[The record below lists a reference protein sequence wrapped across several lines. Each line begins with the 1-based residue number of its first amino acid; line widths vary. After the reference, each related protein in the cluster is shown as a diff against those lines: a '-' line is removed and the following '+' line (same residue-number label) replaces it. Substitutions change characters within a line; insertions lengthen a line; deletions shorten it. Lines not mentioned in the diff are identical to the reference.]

1 MGVKATLDLHLVSDS
16 TCETV
21 LSVARAA
28 VEHFK
33 SLEVSEFVWSL
44 VGSERHV
51 DSIISSIDASR
62 NNLIMYTVLDDNL
75 REYLKKKARARSIR
89 CIPILSHIIREISC
103 YLSVTKDP
111 NANPH
116 GLSDEY
122 FNRIDAINYTIAHDD
137 GQGLWDIDQADI
149 VIVGVSR
156 TSKSPT
162 SIYLAYRG
170 YKVVNI
176 PFVHS
181 IALPID
187 PAVLADKLVVGLTI
201 DIDRLIQIR
210 RNRLISMKHQSNCN
224 YISYEQVE
232 QEINEVMQVCARNRW
247 PLIDVTQKSIEEV
260 AATIIQHFNKKN
272 NKIGGDTFC

>member
-1 MGVKATLDLHLVSDS
+1 MSRKASLDLHLVSDS

-21 LSVARAA
+21 VSVARAS

-33 SLEVSEFVWSL
+33 SLEVNEFVWSL
-44 VGSERHV
+44 VGSKRHV
-51 DSIISSIDASR
+51 DRIISSIDCKR

-75 REYLKKKARARSIR
+75 REYLKKRAEAHNVR
-89 CIPILSHIIREISC
+89 CIPILAHIIREISC
-103 YLSVTKDP
+103 YLSVDKDP

-116 GLSDEY
+116 RLSDEY
-122 FNRIDAINYTIAHDD
+122 FNRIEAINYTIAHDD
-137 GQGLWDIDQADI
+137 GQSLWDVSKADI

-187 PAVLADKLVVGLTI
+187 PSVLADKLVVGLTI

-210 RNRLISMKHQSNCN
+210 KNRLISMKNQSNCD
-224 YISYEQVE
+224 YVSYEQVE
-232 QEINEVMQVCARNRW
+232 KEISEVKKICAENQW
-247 PLIDVTQKSIEEV
+247 PLIDVTQKSIEEI
-260 AATIIQHFNKKN
+260 AATIIQFFNRRN
-272 NKIGGDTFC
+272 NKIGGDVFC

>member
-1 MGVKATLDLHLVSDS
+1 MGEKAILDLHLVSDS

-21 LSVARAA
+21 VSVARAA

-33 SLEVSEFVWSL
+33 SLEVNEFVWSL
-44 VGSERHV
+44 VGSKSHV
-51 DSIISSIDASR
+51 DRIISSIDRKR
-62 NNLIMYTVLDDNL
+62 NNLIMYTVLDDDL
-75 REYLKKKARARSIR
+75 REYLKKKAEAYNIR

-103 YLSVTKDP
+103 YLSVAKDP
-111 NANPH
+111 NAHPH
-116 GLSDEY
+116 RLSDEY
-122 FNRIDAINYTIAHDD
+122 FNRIEAINYTIAHDD
-137 GQGLWDIDQADI
+137 GQSLWDIDDADI
-149 VIVGVSR
+149 IIVGVSR

-181 IALPID
+181 ITLPID
-187 PAVLADKLVVGLTI
+187 SAALADKLVVGLTI

-210 RNRLISMKHQSNCN
+210 RNRLISMKNQSNCN

-232 QEINEVMQVCARNRW
+232 QEISEVNRICMKNQW
-247 PLIDVTQKSIEEV
+247 PLIDVTQKSIEET
-260 AATIIQHFNKKN
+260 AATIIQFFNRKN
-272 NKIGGDTFC
+272 NKIGGDAFC